1 MVGFR
6 YASVRA
12 RVENCRSPTRV
23 VPRRVAQVGFPG
35 CRWDRVFARPFRRLV
50 AALRRGDVL
59 PAAGPAG
66 AGPGDDDTD
75 RRASGGLTNRSGL
88 QEIATA
94 VPGLREELVDRARTA
109 GLLVTWVAVLAL
121 PAWTVVDR
129 MSVPHQA
136 DAFLV
141 VRLLCDIPMLLVL
154 WALWRLPIGRRR
166 PEGLTFLVLAIVQ
179 IEIAGMIAV
188 ADDPKYHL
196 LGFTLAIYG
205 SGCILVARPR
215 WTAALVGVSWA
226 AVGVAVFL
234 FPGRLTTDDLV
245 ALTFYLGTASI
256 IAVLAHVRRYALS
269 NRELLTRARLEREQ
283 QRTGVLLAR
292 LERLSHEDPLTG
304 LANRRRWDTE
314 LAGACTEAR
323 ERHSGVAVVLL
334 DIDRFK
340 LINDRHGHP
349 GGDEALRAVATLLST
364 RVRAGDLVA
373 RLGGD
378 ELAVLMPGADLDRAV
393 ELAERLRLEAS
404 RLAPAGFDPG
414 ELSLSL
420 GVAAV
425 DRDEAYPM
433 ELMSRADEQLYRAKI
448 TRNAVGAPRRDA
460 TPEAVPVR

>member
-1 MVGFR
+1 VSAG
-6 YASVRA
+6 
-12 RVENCRSPTRV
+12 
-23 VPRRVAQVGFPG
+23 
-35 CRWDRVFARPFRRLV
+35 PFRRLV
-50 AALRRGDVL
+50 AVLRRGDVL
-59 PAAGPAG
+59 PAAGPAT
-66 AGPGDDDTD
+66 AEPGGDDTD
-75 RRASGGLTNRSGL
+75 RRAHAALTTRSNL
-88 QEIATA
+88 HDIAAA
-94 VPGLREELVDRARTA
+94 VPGLRDELIDRARTA
-109 GLLVTWVAVLAL
+109 GLLVAWVAVLAM

-141 VRLLCDIPMLLVL
+141 VRLICDIPMLLTL
-154 WALWRLPIGRRR
+154 WALWRLPLGRRR
-166 PEGLTFLVLAIVQ
+166 PERLTFLVLAIVQ
-179 IEIAGMIAV
+179 AEIAGMIAV

-205 SGCILVARPR
+205 SGCIMAARPR

-226 AVGVAVFL
+226 AVGISMLL
-234 FPGRLTTDDLV
+234 FPGRLSADDLV
-245 ALTFYLGTASI
+245 ALTFYLGTASA
-256 IAVLAHVRRYALS
+256 IAILAHLRRYALS
-269 NRELLTRARLEREQ
+269 NRELLTRVRLEREQ
-283 QRTGVLLAR
+283 QRTAVLLAR

-314 LAGACTEAR
+314 LAVVCAQAR
-323 ERHSGVAVVLL
+323 EHDSEVAVVLL

-340 LINDRHGHP
+340 LVNDRHGHP
-349 GGDEALRAVATLLST
+349 GGDEVLRQVASLLST

-393 ELAERLRLEAS
+393 ELAERLRTEAS
-404 RLAPAGFDPG
+404 RLTPEGFEPG

-420 GVAAV
+420 GVASAG
-425 DRDEAYPM
+425 RDDAYPL

-460 TPEAVPVR
+460 TPETLPVR